1 MKKSLYLIIFLLAVA
16 TASAQ
21 NPAGRQGQARIDSL
35 LKELPKRKNDI
46 RKVNLLNSLSYNYQY
61 VYAKK
66 GIDYGKQALQLA
78 QKLKWD
84 KGIAIA
90 QYNIAGNYNIQY
102 KPDTALVYANTAFTT
117 GQKLKDNF
125 IIANSLMNIGLSYY
139 YLAENT
145 KALEYYRQ
153 AQLYAEKTNDKAL
166 NAWIQ
171 INTGSLYIYLSEYD
185 KAIQDLKGAQ
195 QTAKEMNNQ
204 ALLVQAEG
212 AIGRYYADLGK
223 YSPAE
228 KYYKNALAVSKRYG
242 FKESVAIMYN
252 NLGTVNRHLTDFPV
266 AMDFLQQ
273 AIKAGEGIGNK
284 YQIAFAEFHTADV
297 YSSLMDYD
305 RAMEHYRK
313 ALEVFKQSGDKFFIA
328 ACINDIGDCYEQM
341 GDYEQALKWYKESL
355 NKTIEIKDKFSIP
368 LGFYN
373 VGHIYYYLSDY
384 SQSLY
389 YAQQALKTSRESN
402 SFVYAPNIFSLHAEL
417 YLHTP
422 DSLLTKMDIEPS
434 ARYRH
439 AIDCADSALYYVN
452 EAGTLEDMVPVW
464 KLRSEI
470 HREQGDFEQALNA
483 YQTYVSLRDSITSEE
498 TQKQV
503 TRKQMQFEFE
513 KKEAITKAEREK
525 KDIRQRN
532 VRNASF
538 ATVGGLLLFSLVVL
552 RQRNKVKKEK
562 KRSDT
567 LLLNILPEEV
577 ADELKAK
584 GSAEAKQFDEV
595 SILFTDFVN
604 FTQTAEKLT
613 PQQLVRELNEC
624 FTAFDNII
632 ERNGLEKIKT
642 IGDAYMAVCGL
653 PNAHPRHAQKTV
665 QAALEIRDFIE
676 ERRKSERVFE
686 IRIGIHS
693 GSVVAG
699 IVGVKKFAYDIWG
712 DTVNTAAR
720 MESSGE
726 PGKVNIS
733 DTTYELVKEDFNCSY
748 RGKIEAK
755 GKGEVDMYFVNYT

>member
-1 MKKSLYLIIFLLAVA
+1 MV

-21 NPAGRQGQARIDSL
+21 KQGQARIDSL
-35 LKELPKRKNDI
+35 LKELPKQKNDS
-46 RKVNLLNSLSYNYQY
+46 RKVNLLNNLSYTYQWIH
-61 VYAKK
+61 AKK
-66 GIDYGKQALQLA
+66 GMDYGKQALQLA

-84 KGIAIA
+84 KGIATA

-102 KPDTALVYANTAFTT
+102 KPDTALIYANTAFTT

-252 NLGTVNRHLTDFPV
+252 NLGTVNHRLADYPAAV
-266 AMDFLQQ
+266 DFLQQ
-273 AIKAGEGIGNK
+273 AIKAGEETGNK
-284 YQIAFAEFHTADV
+284 YQVAFAEFHTADV
-297 YSSLMDYD
+297 YSSLTDYD

-313 ALEVFKQSGDKFFIA
+313 ALEVFKQSGDKVFA
-328 ACINDIGDCYEQM
+328 SYCIGNIGDCYEQM

-355 NKTIEIKDKFSIP
+355 NKTIEIEDKFGIP
-368 LGFYN
+368 AGFYN

-389 YAQQALKTSRESN
+389 YVQQALKTSRESN
-402 SFVYAPNIFSLHAEL
+402 SFVYTPYIFSLLAEL
-417 YLHTP
+417 CLHVP
-422 DSLLTKMDIEPS
+422 DSLLTKMDIESS

-439 AIDCADSALYYVN
+439 ALACADSALYYVN
-452 EAGTLEDMVPVW
+452 EAGTLEDKILVW

-483 YQTYVSLRDSITSEE
+483 YQTYISLRDSITSEE

-584 GSAEAKQFDEV
+584 GSAEAKQFDGV

-686 IRIGIHS
+686 IRIGIHT

-726 PGKVNIS
+726 PGKINIS
-733 DTTYELVKEDFNCSY
+733 DTTYELVKEDFNCTY
-748 RGKIEAK
+748 RGKIQAK
-755 GKGEVDMYFVNYT
+755 GKGEVDMYFVETI